1 MRPSYLPLVAALTI
15 AGCSVDPEEADVN
28 PFETIED
35 ESAERPAIQFD
46 RVAIVESLEI
56 GQAYRGMIAQVSA
69 LASMQGY
76 FAPELRLIDDGQPD
90 AEGYIVMEF
99 VARPPDSTAL
109 EAALATRRL
118 VAALFVP
125 EELAAAA
132 QGVRVLG
139 VENSV
144 ARPF

>member
-1 MRPSYLPLVAALTI
+1 MRSPYLPLVAALTI
-15 AGCSVDPEEADVN
+15 AGCSLDTEEAAVN
-28 PFETIED
+28 PLETVED

-56 GQAYRGMIAQVSA
+56 GQAHLGMIAQVSA

-76 FAPELRLIDDGQPD
+76 FAPELRLIDDGRPD

-99 VARPPDSTAL
+99 VARPPDATAL

-125 EELAAAA
+125 EALAAAA

-139 VENSV
+139 AENSV